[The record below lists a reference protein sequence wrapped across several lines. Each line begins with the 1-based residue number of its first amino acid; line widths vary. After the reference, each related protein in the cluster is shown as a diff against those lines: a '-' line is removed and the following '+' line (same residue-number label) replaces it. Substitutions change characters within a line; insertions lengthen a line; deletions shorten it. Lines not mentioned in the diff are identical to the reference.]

1 MIETEFRNGYIW
13 KGETWNENIRG
24 VRRILKV

>member
-1 MIETEFRNGYIW
+1 MIEIEFRNGYIW